1 MALVRWRRRNDS
13 FFLDPFFARLDEL
26 LGDFPT
32 ETSERSWHPAMDLDE
47 EKDRLVV
54 RLELA
59 GVDPKNVQI
68 NLQGDMLTV
77 SGDRKDERET
87 KNGKALKREH
97 IYGSFQRS
105 LKLPYRVQ
113 SDKVTAQ
120 YKNGVMTISLPKA
133 EEFVGRQIPVE
144 VK

>member
-1 MALVRWRRRNDS
+1 
-13 FFLDPFFARLDEL
+13 
-26 LGDFPT
+26 
-32 ETSERSWHPAMDLDE
+32 MDLDE